1 MADNIETVGIAQ
13 YKVAFSPR
21 ILSVIGLG
29 SCVGVCLYDP
39 IAKIGGLSHIMLPD
53 SSISK
58 SKEFKPGKFAD
69 TAIAVTLDEMIELG
83 ALKSRISAKIV
94 GGATMFRNN
103 GVTDPIFEIGIRNV
117 EAAKKTLKNEGIK
130 IVAED
135 IGGDYGRSI
144 DFFTKN
150 GKVLVRSKIG
160 VKEI

>member
-1 MADNIETVGIAQ
+1 
-13 YKVAFSPR
+13 
-21 ILSVIGLG
+21 
-29 SCVGVCLYDP
+29 
-39 IAKIGGLSHIMLPD
+39 MLPD